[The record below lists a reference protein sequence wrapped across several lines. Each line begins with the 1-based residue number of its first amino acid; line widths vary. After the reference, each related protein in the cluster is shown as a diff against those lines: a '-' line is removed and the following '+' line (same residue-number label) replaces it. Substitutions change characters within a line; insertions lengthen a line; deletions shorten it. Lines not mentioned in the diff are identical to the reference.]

1 MARERLDYEELA
13 SKLAQKKHIR
23 WKKLMSEGFDLR
35 ELRKVAQVNGD
46 FSLATKTHA
55 AAERLYKE

>member
-1 MARERLDYEELA
+1 MARQRIEYEELVL
-13 SKLAQKKHIR
+13 KLSQRRHISWQKLIDN
-23 WKKLMSEGFDLR
+23 GFDLR
-35 ELRKVAQVNGD
+35 ELRKVAQLKDD